1 VKNQRR
7 FLVVALLA
15 VFGLFVVYSLA
26 PAPAGGQARPITL
39 KVQASF
45 PPTSLIYTSVLPVF
59 AERVDKASGGR
70 LKIDAMPAGVIV
82 PAFEVVD
89 ATNRGVIDGAYTCTY
104 YYIGKHKAAALFTDV
119 PGGPFGLDT
128 IDYMSWHYQGGGTQ
142 LLNEFYQQVLKM
154 DIVAWPIFPT
164 TPQAFGWFK
173 KPIKSAK
180 DLRGLKYRVPGI
192 AAEVY
197 KAMGVAVVTLP
208 GGEILPAGERGVL
221 DATEW
226 YTPGEDI
233 RLGFHQ
239 IWKFYHY
246 PGPHEMAGSCDL
258 LLKKSV
264 FDKLP
269 ADLQEI
275 VRSITLE
282 TAFRTLMEFNRKD
295 AEGLRD
301 LKEKHGV
308 TLVRTPPDVMT
319 EHFKAW
325 DKIAAEEAAKDP
337 FFKKVLDSQR
347 AYAGLVVPA
356 RRFMSSYETTASHYY
371 GEMK

>member
-1 VKNQRR
+1 MRR
-7 FLVVALLA
+7 AVIVAGAILIVAGVAVAGFL
-15 VFGLFVVYSLA
+15 SLSGA
-26 PAPAGGQARPITL
+26 SAQSRIVL
-39 KVQASF
+39 KIQASF

-59 AERVDKASGGR
+59 TERIEKASGGR
-70 LKIDAMPAGVIV
+70 LKIEPMPAGTIV

-89 ATNRGVIDGAYTCTY
+89 ATNRGVIDGAHTCTY

-128 IDYMSWHYQGGGTQ
+128 VDYLSWHYQGGGLP

-154 DIVAWPIFPT
+154 DIVAFPIFPT
-164 TPQAFGWFK
+164 TAQAFGWFK

-180 DLRGLKYRVPGI
+180 DIKGLKYRVPGI

-197 KAMGVAVVTLP
+197 KAMGVSVVTLP
-208 GGEILPAGERGVL
+208 GGEIMPAGERGVL

-258 LLKKSV
+258 LLRKSTYE
-264 FDKLP
+264 KLP

-275 VRSITLE
+275 IRSVTLE
-282 TAFRTLMEFNRKD
+282 TAFRSLMEFNRKD

-308 TLVRTPPDVMT
+308 TLVRTPEDLMV
-319 EHFKAW
+319 EHFQAW
-325 DKIAAEEAAKDP
+325 DRIAKEEAARDP
-337 FFKKVLDSQR
+337 FFAKVLESQR
-347 AYAGLVVPA
+347 AYAALVVPA
-356 RRFMSSYETTASHYY
+356 RRFMSSYEMTAKHYY

>member
-1 VKNQRR
+1 V
-7 FLVVALLA
+7 VVAVTLSLLA
-15 VFGLFVVYSLA
+15 FAVLT
-26 PAPAGGQARPITL
+26 PAPVAAQARPTVL

-45 PPTSLIYTSVLPVF
+45 PTGSLIYTSVLPVF
-59 AERVDKASGGR
+59 AERVEKASGGR
-70 LKIDAMPAGVIV
+70 LKIEHLPAGAIV

-119 PGGPFGLDT
+119 PGGPFGMDT
-128 IDYMSWHYQGGGTQ
+128 FDYMSWHYEGGGLA
-142 LLNEFYQQVLKM
+142 LLNEFYQQVLKT

-180 DLRGLKYRVPGI
+180 DLKGLKYRVPGI
-192 AAEVY
+192 AADVY
-197 KAMGVAVVTLP
+197 KAMGLSVVTLP
-208 GGEILPAGERGVL
+208 GGEILPAAERGVL

-233 RLGFHQ
+233 RLGFHS
-239 IWKFYHY
+239 IFKFYHY
-246 PGPHEMAGSCDL
+246 PGPHEMAGACDL
-258 LLKKSV
+258 LINRTTFS
-264 FDKLP
+264 KLP

-275 VRSITLE
+275 IKSLTLE

-301 LKEKHGV
+301 LKEKHKV
-308 TLVRTPPDVMT
+308 NLVRTPEDVLI

-325 DKIAAEEAAKDP
+325 DKIAQEEAAKDP

-347 AYAGLVVPA
+347 EYAALVVPA
-356 RRFMSSYETTASHYY
+356 RRFMSSYEITGKYYY

>member
-1 VKNQRR
+1 MRR
-7 FLVVALLA
+7 AIVPAGAILVALGLA
-15 VFGLFVVYSLA
+15 VSGILA
-26 PAPAGGQARPITL
+26 LPGVFAQSRTVL
-39 KVQASF
+39 KIQASF
-45 PPTSLIYTSVLPVF
+45 PAASLIYTSVLPVF
-59 AERVDKASGGR
+59 AERVEKASGGR
-70 LKIDAMPAGVIV
+70 LKIDALPAGTIV

-128 IDYMSWHYQGGGTQ
+128 FDYMSWHYQGGGLQ
-142 LLNEFYQQVLKM
+142 LLNDLYQQVLKM

-173 KPIKSAK
+173 KPIKSAR

-197 KAMGVAVVTLP
+197 KAMGVSVVTLA

-239 IWKFYHY
+239 VWKFYHY
-246 PGPHEMAGSCDL
+246 PGPHEMAGACDL

-264 FDKLP
+264 FEKLP

-275 VRSITLE
+275 IKSVTLE

-308 TLVRTPPDVMT
+308 TLVRTPEDVMT
-319 EHFKAW
+319 GHFKAW
-325 DKIAAEEAAKDP
+325 DKIAKEEAAKDP

-347 AYAGLVVPA
+347 AYAALVVPA
-356 RRFMSSYETTASHYY
+356 RRFMSSYEMTANHYY

>member
-1 VKNQRR
+1 MRKAILSAVVI
-7 FLVVALLA
+7 LVVAGLAVAGLLA
-15 VFGLFVVYSLA
+15 LSGASAQSRTV
-26 PAPAGGQARPITL
+26 L
-39 KVQASF
+39 KIQASF
-45 PPTSLIYTSVLPVF
+45 PPTSLIYASVLPVF
-59 AERVDKASGGR
+59 AERVEKASGGR
-70 LKIDAMPAGVIV
+70 LKIEHLPTGTIV

-128 IDYMSWHYQGGGTQ
+128 VDYMSWHYQGGGLQ
-142 LLNEFYQQVLKM
+142 LLNELYQQVLRM
-154 DIVAWPIFPT
+154 DIVAFPIFPT

-192 AAEVY
+192 AADVY
-197 KAMGVAVVTLP
+197 KAMGAAVVTLP
-208 GGEILPAGERGVL
+208 GGEIMPAGERGVL

-258 LLKKSV
+258 LLKKST
-264 FDKLP
+264 FEKLS

-275 VRSITLE
+275 VRSVTLE
-282 TAFRTLMEFNRKD
+282 TAFRSLMEFNRKD

-308 TLVRTPPDVMT
+308 TLVRTPEDVMT

-325 DKIAAEEAAKDP
+325 DKIAKEEAARDP
-337 FFKKVLDSQR
+337 FFSKVLESQR
-347 AYAGLVVPA
+347 AYAALVVPA
-356 RRFMSSYETTASHYY
+356 RRFMTSYEMTARHYY